1 VRRKERKA
9 QTRQEL
15 VDAAVTEFGR
25 HGYQGGRV
33 ERIAAAAGVTTG
45 ALYAH
50 FGSKE
55 DLFLAVYEEAVGR
68 TVDEASILTYQ
79 RAGSEPVDIAEAA
92 EAWLA
97 WHTADPR
104 WIRLTAELV
113 LSVAD
118 LPVLQP
124 DVAGHRRA
132 VRERVAVWLTDAAAS
147 QGRRLTVPAGE
158 LALHV
163 HALAIGMVLEQ
174 IGDPSVASGGRFGRW
189 VEAIVAQHTEP
200 ASDGTD
206 PDPGPAQSRP

>member
-1 VRRKERKA
+1 MERKA

-55 DLFLAVYEEAVGR
+55 DLFLAVYEEAVIR
-68 TVDEASILTYQ
+68 TVDEAEILTYQ
-79 RAGSEPVDIAEAA
+79 RNDAEPVDVATAA
-92 EAWLA
+92 DAWLA

-104 WIRLTAELV
+104 WIRLTAELM
-113 LSVAD
+113 LSVGD

-124 DVAGHRRA
+124 DIASQRGQ
-132 VRERVAVWLTDAAAS
+132 VRERVAEWLTEAAAS
-147 QGRRLTVPAGE
+147 HGRRLTVPAHE

-163 HALAIGMVLEQ
+163 HALGIGMVLEQ
-174 IGDPSVASGGRFGRW
+174 IGDPGVATEGRFGRW
-189 VEAIVAQHTEP
+189 VEAMFTQHTEP
-200 ASDGTD
+200 S
-206 PDPGPAQSRP
+206 PDDDDRRRYGRP